1 MAHAG
6 RQRLLARLRG
16 EIEGLERPRSRRRA
30 LPFGIPEIDSRLPWR
45 GLALGAVHEVMEAG
59 AASEHAACAAL
70 FTGALLARLK
80 GPVLWCLS
88 RRDLFAPALAGVGLH
103 PDRVIYAESFREA
116 EILPLVE
123 EGLRH
128 RGLVGVVGEVPRLGL
143 TASRRLQLAAEA
155 SGVTALILRR
165 WRSDADRASADEPSA
180 ALTRWRVV
188 AAPSAPLTVPG
199 VGRSRW
205 HLELLRCKGAEA
217 FSWHLEAPDETGR
230 FALSSNLADRP
241 HPQSRERRAAA
252 G

>member
-16 EIEGLERPRSRRRA
+16 EIEGLERLPSRRRA
-30 LPFGIPEIDSRLPWR
+30 VPFGIASIDGHLPWR
-45 GLALGAVHEVMEAG
+45 GLALGGVHEVMEAG

-70 FTGALLARLK
+70 FSAALLARLK

-103 PDRVIYAESFREA
+103 PDRVIYAETFRDA
-116 EILPLVE
+116 EILALVE

-155 SGVTALILRR
+155 SGVTALIVRR
-165 WRSDADRASADEPSA
+165 WRSDAERASAEEPSA
-180 ALTRWRVV
+180 ALTRWRVL
-188 AAPSAPLTVPG
+188 ARPSEALSVPG
-199 VGRSRW
+199 VGRARW
-205 HLELLRCKGAEA
+205 QLELLRCKGAEPS
-217 FSWHLEAPDETGR
+217 SWHVEAPNETGR
-230 FALSSNLADRP
+230 FALLPDLANRP
-241 HPQSRERRAAA
+241 HPQDIEKRAAA